1 MNIHYVS
8 IGQNNRYAGKF
19 AIQGRF
25 GLQDGIP
32 FPASRMFKKVLH
44 RCETFWQFSLSLC
57 AAGLPIKQSGFC
69 SSLKARRS
77 LLLALV
83 TRCRKLGA
91 LGTTCRNMW
100 TCFLHNKIYVCACVC
115 VDDLKM
121 LLVSVSEKSA
131 TFTVPLAPHVSI
143 SLRAYYKEKT
153 RLTLSSDEMYDMFR

>member
-32 FPASRMFKKVLH
+32 FPASRMFKKVLY

-100 TCFLHNKIYVCACVC
+100 TCFLHNNIYVCACVC
-115 VDDLKM
+115 VCGRFEDVVGFSQRK
-121 LLVSVSEKSA
+121 VCYFHGASSPTCFHFPKSILQGKDQ
-131 TFTVPLAPHVSI
+131 TDIVVG
-143 SLRAYYKEKT
+143 R
-153 RLTLSSDEMYDMFR
+153 DV